1 MQECR
6 HRRRGFTLV
15 ELLVAI
21 AVLALLAL
29 VSWRGLDA
37 MVRAQHQ
44 TREHADA
51 VATLQTVL
59 DQWGADLDAVQ
70 TLEHASAIAWD
81 GQALRLT
88 RRSSR
93 ADDAGVIVV
102 AWALRDV
109 DGSDQWLRWQSAPVA
124 TREQW
129 SAAWQQAASWA
140 RTPDAATRRSETV
153 LLPLAGWQLFFYR
166 DGAWANALSTGAT
179 GAVPGVLTPTPAA
192 GASATA
198 ALPEGLRLQLDLPAG
213 GTLSGQITRDW
224 VNPTVGGN
232 KS

>member
-192 GASATA
+192 GTSATA

-213 GTLSGQITRDW
+213 GTLSGRITRDW